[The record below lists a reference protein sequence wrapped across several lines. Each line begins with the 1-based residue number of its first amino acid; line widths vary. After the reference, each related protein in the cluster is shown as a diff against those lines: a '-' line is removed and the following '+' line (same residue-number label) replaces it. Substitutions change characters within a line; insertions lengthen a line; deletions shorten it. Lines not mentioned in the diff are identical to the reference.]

1 MKCKL
6 QQPVKDFMY
15 AIGIVFGILGLALYF
30 PVCIGYI
37 LINLELGLDLT
48 LNKHIYESPEEV
60 YRALGAVW
68 LMLVLV
74 GGFSLGLIYN
84 ILKLLKTLILKPKV
98 FKNWFKENIYN
109 CEGK

>member
-15 AIGIVFGILGLALYF
+15 VITIIFGMLGLVLYF

-37 LINLELGLDLT
+37 LIKLELGLDLI
-48 LNKHIYESPEEV
+48 LSEHIYESPEEV
-60 YRALGAVW
+60 YRALGAIW

-74 GGFSLGLIYN
+74 GGLSLGLIYN
-84 ILKLLKTLILKPKV
+84 IVKLLKTLVFEPRLLKY
-98 FKNWFKENIYN
+98 WFKENIYK
-109 CEGK
+109 CEGN